1 MSDIRFNR
9 WLHQSGTG
17 GVSQDGL
24 GKVGIGTTVPL
35 YTLDVR
41 GDISFTGTL
50 YQNGGEFV
58 TSRWRTDSVGVST
71 QKSVGINTSG
81 VNTPSLTG
89 IGNSFQGLYVANGMV
104 IMDNAINGN
113 HYIGTAYNGLMAG
126 PVIINGILSVDGN
139 YVVV

>member
-35 YTLDVR
+35 YNLDVR

-58 TSRWRTDSVGVST
+58 TSRWKNDTIGVST

-89 IGNSFQGLYVANGMV
+89 IGNSFQGLYVSNGMIV
-104 IMDNAINGN
+104 YDNVLNEN

-126 PVIINGILSVDGN
+126 PVTINGILSIDGN